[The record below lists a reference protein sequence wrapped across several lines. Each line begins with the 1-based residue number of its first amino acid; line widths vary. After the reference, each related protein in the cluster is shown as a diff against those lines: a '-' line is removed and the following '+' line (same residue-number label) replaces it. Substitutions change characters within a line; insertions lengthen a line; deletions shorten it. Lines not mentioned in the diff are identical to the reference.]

1 MHRFRTW
8 LDRALPTIVA
18 LVGTGVVVLLFLLFF
33 GGGMRR

>member
-1 MHRFRTW
+1 MYRFRAW

-33 GGGMRR
+33 GGMRR